1 MDLPPNADA
10 YPEHGEFAFLDG
22 RVWVDLSMEE
32 AFIHNRLKSA
42 FSTGEDA
49 VIEVSEQA
57 ATVWLRASQ
66 VAWARL
72 HTRESRI
79 GF

>member
-1 MDLPPNADA
+1 MSENQNHRFDL
-10 YPEHGEFAFLDG
+10 G
-22 RVWVDLSMEE
+22 
-32 AFIHNRLKSA
+32 FIGGGSISATVSQTEWDRLKAS
-42 FSTGEDA
+42 FDSGEDA

-66 VAWARL
+66 IAWARL

>member
-1 MDLPPNADA
+1 MSENHRFDL
-10 YPEHGEFAFLDG
+10 G
-22 RVWVDLSMEE
+22 
-32 AFIHNRLKSA
+32 FIGGGSISATVTQDQWDRLKASFA
-42 FSTGEDA
+42 SGEDA

-57 ATVWLRASQ
+57 STMWIRASQ

>member
-1 MDLPPNADA
+1 MSENQNHRFDL
-10 YPEHGEFAFLDG
+10 G
-22 RVWVDLSMEE
+22 
-32 AFIHNRLKSA
+32 FIGGGSISATVSQAEWDRLKAS
-42 FSTGEDA
+42 FDSGEDA
-49 VIEVSEQA
+49 VIQVSEQA

-66 VAWARL
+66 IAWARL

>member
-1 MDLPPNADA
+1 MSDQPPLRSRLHRRR
-10 YPEHGEFAFLDG
+10 EHLRHRLAASEWD
-22 RVWVDLSMEE
+22 
-32 AFIHNRLKSA
+32 RLKAS
-42 FSTGEDA
+42 FDSGEDA

-66 VAWARL
+66 IAWARL

>member
-1 MDLPPNADA
+1 MSDNHRFDL
-10 YPEHGEFAFLDG
+10 G
-22 RVWVDLSMEE
+22 
-32 AFIHNRLKSA
+32 FIGGGSISATVSQSEWGRLKAS
-42 FSTGEDA
+42 FDSGEDA
-49 VIEVSEQA
+49 FIEVSEQA

-66 VAWARL
+66 IAWARL